1 MNDNK
6 AVLTSFAVSTF
17 DFSLNLV
24 VALISGSAVLLSQ
37 AMQGL
42 SDLFTA
48 GALLVGVRRSRK
60 RPDDAYQFG
69 YGREVFFYATLAA
82 MVMFVGTGLLSV
94 YFGYRQLVAPET
106 LQSVGLGIGLL
117 IFGVIGNAYAAWRS
131 AQRLRANHPDQSLL
145 SMARSTL
152 VETKTTFAID
162 SIGTIAAF
170 FGLISLSLYALTG
183 NVAFD
188 GVGSIII
195 GLTTMTTAALLLSDV
210 RSLIV
215 GRAVRPEL
223 AGSIEEATLE
233 VDGVQRLLDLRTM
246 YVGPAEL
253 LVIVEVHL
261 RDELTTDSIELIAD
275 QVKDAIKARVPQ
287 VRIVQVEAETP
298 DHELR
303 QT

>member
-6 AVLTSFAVSTF
+6 AVITSFAVSTL
-17 DFSLNLV
+17 DFSLNLI
-24 VALISGSAVLLSQ
+24 VALITGSAVLLSQ

-48 GALLVGVRRSRK
+48 GALLVGVRRARK
-60 RPDDAYQFG
+60 LPDADYQFG

-94 YFGYRQLVAPET
+94 YFGYQQLVAPET
-106 LQSVGLGIGLL
+106 LESVSLGIGLL
-117 IFGVIGNAYAAWRS
+117 IFGIIGNAYAAWRS
-131 AQRLRANHPDQSLL
+131 AQRLRANHPGQSLL

-162 SIGTIAAF
+162 SIGTIAALL
-170 FGLISLSLYALTG
+170 GLVSLTLYALTG

-195 GLTTMTTAALLLSDV
+195 GLTTMTTAALLLSDI

-223 AGSIEEATLE
+223 AETIEHAALE
-233 VDGVQRLLDLRTM
+233 VAGVQKLLDLRTM

-261 RDELTTDSIELIAD
+261 DDELNT
-275 QVKDAIKARVPQ
+275 DAIEQISDHIKDKVKAAVPQ

-298 DHELR
+298 DQELS
-303 QT
+303 Q